1 MGLLIYAVAPE
12 TVQVWRW
19 PKSLD
24 AVTSW
29 ALPQGGGPADTLP
42 GARQVCCTGSDRE
55 GWDRIYLV
63 LPNELQIWECRA
75 LDGRRELMH
84 RMYSF
89 TSLEG
94 VWDTAGDSPLLC
106 MRRGAPPGSHS
117 KRLLVDLMTRQWE
130 ESCEWPDHIEF
141 EDEMVC
147 ATHDGYLISV
157 TKNLVQRDC
166 GLALHGTASEH
177 PARSRPEGWPGDAF
191 RVMALPMPQGH
202 HA

>member
-1 MGLLIYAVAPE
+1 
-12 TVQVWRW
+12 
-19 PKSLD
+19 
-24 AVTSW
+24 
-29 ALPQGGGPADTLP
+29 
-42 GARQVCCTGSDRE
+42 
-55 GWDRIYLV
+55 
-63 LPNELQIWECRA
+63 
-75 LDGRRELMH
+75 MH

-147 ATHDGYLISV
+147 ATHDGYLVSV

-191 RVMALPMPQGH
+191 RIMAMPIPQGH
-202 HA
+202 HASVLGGAPRTPDRGLGREASPLDAEGGCDAEAPWFRHHPGASDD